1 MAASFHILKRYF
13 ESPNLVLVLLFFERG
28 KFAWFLKEV
37 IICAWLEEPVVAE
50 NVGRGIVEQVEE
62 GPRPN
67 LENTM
72 MRKEIGVI
80 MMKKE
85 IGVVM
90 MKKEIGVSMM
100 KKEKKGADDLKI
112 LDLIRRSNSSE
123 KVSMSRGSSKR
134 LEVSQ
139 Q

>member
-1 MAASFHILKRYF
+1 MPGRK
-13 ESPNLVLVLLFFERG
+13 
-28 KFAWFLKEV
+28 FLKEV
-37 IICAWLEEPVVAE
+37 IICAWLEEPVVVE

-67 LENTM
+67 LENKM
-72 MRKEIGVI
+72 MR
-80 MMKKE
+80 KE

-134 LEVSQ
+134 LELSQ